1 MDNNLSLISRRE
13 LEMRQGCLDCM
24 VIDLREPVHYR
35 AGHLPGAVNLP
46 FEDYDRWSTML
57 PKRKLLVLYCERGGS
72 ALQAGRRL
80 AREGYRVEVVSGGY
94 RPVN

>member
-1 MDNNLSLISRRE
+1 MDNNLSLISRHE
-13 LEMRQGCLDCM
+13 LEQKAGCRDCM
-24 VIDLREPVHYR
+24 VIDLREPAHYR

-46 FEDYDRWSTML
+46 FEDYDRWSRML

-94 RPVN
+94 RPQ

>member
-1 MDNNLSLISRRE
+1 MDNNLSLISRHE
-13 LEMRQGCLDCM
+13 LELRRGCLDCM

-46 FEDYDRWSTML
+46 FEDYDRWSRML
-57 PKRKLLVLYCERGGS
+57 PKQKLLVLYCERGGS

-94 RPVN
+94 HPQ